1 MKPSEYDKL
10 DRIEDRMWW
19 FAAMH
24 ANLLIAAQKSA
35 LDKLDLPIL
44 DAGCGTGGLLSR
56 LAAEYC
62 GSPVVGLDLDR
73 LACTRAAIKS
83 GRPVCAGSINDLPF
97 ADDALAAIFSA
108 DVLCHEGVDERRA
121 LRQFYR
127 CLTRN
132 GWLILNLPAYRWML
146 SRHDVAVSNIRRYTA
161 TGLRHLLTAVG
172 FRPVYISYWNAVLLP
187 LMVIARKL
195 VPRDHGVISD
205 VRLYPSLVEM
215 LCRAATALESALLR
229 RGARLPFG
237 GSILAIAVK
246 GGDGVD

>member
-1 MKPSEYDKL
+1 
-10 DRIEDRMWW
+10 
-19 FAAMH
+19 MH

-127 CLTRN
+127 CLDSERLAHPQSTRLSLDAVAARCSSEQYSALYRDGSSPFAN
-132 GWLILNLPAYRWML
+132 GGRVPSGVHLLLERCAAPADGYRAQTCSSRSWSDQRRQAVPELGRNALPSRDGARKRTTAPRRQITFRRLN
-146 SRHDVAVSNIRRYTA
+146 SRHRGKGRR
-161 TGLRHLLTAVG
+161 R
-172 FRPVYISYWNAVLLP
+172 
-187 LMVIARKL
+187 
-195 VPRDHGVISD
+195 
-205 VRLYPSLVEM
+205 
-215 LCRAATALESALLR
+215 C
-229 RGARLPFG
+229 
-237 GSILAIAVK
+237 
-246 GGDGVD
+246 